1 MAAEVTLK
9 EESALEIGK
18 QLAFSFQ
25 GLKNVGAD
33 TANGGLELEEEKQNQ
48 FNFKYL
54 TDSKIRNEVEM
65 ISNTKKVLDNLFFNP
80 SDSVIKRIKDFS
92 SALNFA
98 EKIN

>member
-1 MAAEVTLK
+1 MSKPSTNQDIVK
-9 EESALEIGK
+9 YVY
-18 QLAFSFQ
+18 
-25 GLKNVGAD
+25 N
-33 TANGGLELEEEKQNQ
+33 ELEEEKQNQ

-65 ISNTKKVLDNLFFNP
+65 ISNTKKVLDNLLFNP

>member
-1 MAAEVTLK
+1 MSKTFTNQDIVK
-9 EESALEIGK
+9 Y
-18 QLAFSFQ
+18 
-25 GLKNVGAD
+25 VYH
-33 TANGGLELEEEKQNQ
+33 ELEEEKQNQ

>member
-1 MAAEVTLK
+1 MSKTFTNQDIVK
-9 EESALEIGK
+9 YVY
-18 QLAFSFQ
+18 
-25 GLKNVGAD
+25 N
-33 TANGGLELEEEKQNQ
+33 ELEEEKQNQ

-65 ISNTKKVLDNLFFNP
+65 ISNTKKVLDNLLFNP

>member
-1 MAAEVTLK
+1 MSKTSTNQDIVK
-9 EESALEIGK
+9 YVY
-18 QLAFSFQ
+18 
-25 GLKNVGAD
+25 N
-33 TANGGLELEEEKQNQ
+33 ELEEEKQNQ

-65 ISNTKKVLDNLFFNP
+65 ISNTKKVLDNLLFNP

-98 EKIN
+98 EK

>member
-1 MAAEVTLK
+1 MSKTSTNQDIVK
-9 EESALEIGK
+9 YVY
-18 QLAFSFQ
+18 
-25 GLKNVGAD
+25 N
-33 TANGGLELEEEKQNQ
+33 ELEEEKQNQ

-65 ISNTKKVLDNLFFNP
+65 ISNTKKVLDNLVFNP

>member
-1 MAAEVTLK
+1 MSKTSTNQDIVK
-9 EESALEIGK
+9 YVY
-18 QLAFSFQ
+18 
-25 GLKNVGAD
+25 N
-33 TANGGLELEEEKQNQ
+33 ELVEEKQNQ

-65 ISNTKKVLDNLFFNP
+65 ISNTKKVLDNLLFNP

>member
-1 MAAEVTLK
+1 MSKTSTNQDIVK
-9 EESALEIGK
+9 YVY
-18 QLAFSFQ
+18 
-25 GLKNVGAD
+25 N
-33 TANGGLELEEEKQNQ
+33 ELEEEKQNQ

-54 TDSKIRNEVEM
+54 TDSKIRNEAEM
-65 ISNTKKVLDNLFFNP
+65 ISTTKKVLDNLLFNP

>member
-1 MAAEVTLK
+1 MSKTSTNQDIVK
-9 EESALEIGK
+9 YVY
-18 QLAFSFQ
+18 
-25 GLKNVGAD
+25 N
-33 TANGGLELEEEKQNQ
+33 ELEEEKQNQ

-65 ISNTKKVLDNLFFNP
+65 ISNTKKVLDNLLFNP

-98 EKIN
+98 EKINYFIISLFYLFQIVGRFWRI

>member
-1 MAAEVTLK
+1 MSKTSTNQDIVK
-9 EESALEIGK
+9 YVY
-18 QLAFSFQ
+18 
-25 GLKNVGAD
+25 N
-33 TANGGLELEEEKQNQ
+33 ELEEEKQNQ

-54 TDSKIRNEVEM
+54 TDSKMRNEVEM
-65 ISNTKKVLDNLFFNP
+65 ISNTKKVLDNLLFNP

>member
-1 MAAEVTLK
+1 MSKTSTNQDIIKYVY
-9 EESALEIGK
+9 
-18 QLAFSFQ
+18 
-25 GLKNVGAD
+25 N
-33 TANGGLELEEEKQNQ
+33 ELEEEKQNQ

-65 ISNTKKVLDNLFFNP
+65 ISNTKKVLDNLLFNP

>member
-1 MAAEVTLK
+1 MSKTSTNQDIVK
-9 EESALEIGK
+9 YVY
-18 QLAFSFQ
+18 
-25 GLKNVGAD
+25 N
-33 TANGGLELEEEKQNQ
+33 ELEEEKQNQ

-65 ISNTKKVLDNLFFNP
+65 ISNTKKVLDNLLFNP